1 MRDEYDFSKG
11 RRGAVIPST
20 GKTRLTIMLDDD
32 VIEGFRARAESAGA
46 GYQTLMNAVLR
57 ESIFETKEK
66 PKKHVTVA
74 MLRRVLRE
82 ELHASLVAN
91 AVAEPAAIDQ
101 DQAPIGLVRKQ
112 HLCKTGDHER
122 VEEPGDKGQRD
133 EYHQSRAK
141 LGPHVSLLRLSAKR
155 QATNR

>member
-20 GKTRLTIMLDDD
+20 GKTRITIMLDDD

-91 AVAEPAAIDQ
+91 AVAEPA
-101 DQAPIGLVRKQ
+101 VT
-112 HLCKTGDHER
+112 TGR
-122 VEEPGDKGQRD
+122 RRGT
-133 EYHQSRAK
+133 YSSR
-141 LGPHVSLLRLSAKR
+141 
-155 QATNR
+155 